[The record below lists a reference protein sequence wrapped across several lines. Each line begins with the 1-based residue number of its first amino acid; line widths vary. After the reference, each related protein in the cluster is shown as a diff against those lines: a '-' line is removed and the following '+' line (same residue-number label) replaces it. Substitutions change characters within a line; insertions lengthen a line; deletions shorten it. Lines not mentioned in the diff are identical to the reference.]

1 MSKPKI
7 AWKKKP
13 EAEDYQGALQFLL
26 LIYPERTA
34 RRLLRAYPK
43 AKTVQHAA
51 KDLLRAS
58 NLPLL
63 PRKEAHVEEDLSRIR
78 KGKDLPP
85 VLLIRGDM
93 SKNEPLVVADGY
105 HRICAIC
112 YFDEDAPIAC
122 RVVAI

>member
-1 MSKPKI
+1 MSKAKL

-13 EAEDYQGALQFLL
+13 EAADYRGALQFLQL
-26 LIYPERTA
+26 VCPERAA
-34 RRLLRAYPK
+34 RRLLRAFAN
-43 AKTVQHAA
+43 AKTVEHIA

-63 PRKEAHVEEDLSRIR
+63 SRKEAHVEEDLGRIR
-78 KGKDLPP
+78 KGKELAP

-93 SKNEPLVVADGY
+93 TRNVPLFIADGY

-112 YFDEDAPIAC
+112 YYDEDAPIAC
-122 RVVAI
+122 RVVEA

>member
-1 MSKPKI
+1 MSKSKL

-13 EAEDYQGALQFLL
+13 EAADYQGALQFLL

-34 RRLLRAYPK
+34 RRLLRAFST
-43 AKTVQHAA
+43 AKTVRHVA

-63 PRKEAHVEEDLSRIR
+63 TRKEAHVEEDLSRIR
-78 KGKDLPP
+78 RGKELAP

-93 SKNEPLVVADGY
+93 ARNVPLVIADGY

-112 YFDEDAPIAC
+112 FYDEDAPIAC
-122 RVVAI
+122 RLVSV

>member
-1 MSKPKI
+1 MSKPKL

-13 EAEDYQGALQFLL
+13 EAADYQGALQFLL
-26 LIYPERTA
+26 LIYPERIA
-34 RRLLRAYPK
+34 RRMLSAFSR
-43 AKTVQHAA
+43 AKTVEHVA

-63 PRKEAHVEEDLSRIR
+63 SRKEAHVEDDLSRIR
-78 KGKDLPP
+78 KGKELAP

-93 SKNEPLVVADGY
+93 SKNVPLVVADGY

-112 YFDEDAPIAC
+112 YYDEDAPIAC
-122 RVVAI
+122 RLVGP